1 MIPLAASV
9 EETLSD
15 ADHIKI
21 LERLDHMDERL
32 KEIDRKLAA
41 IMQLQ
46 DSDADRTCRILD
58 HLIPPPEGSRSK
70 YSR

>member
-1 MIPLAASV
+1 
-9 EETLSD
+9 
-15 ADHIKI
+15 
-21 LERLDHMDERL
+21 MDERL